1 MNRKTISFL
10 LIGVLIG
17 WLTVPLV
24 QADSESNGFKDL
36 LHKIIGIMQEVK
48 AIDQQIA
55 DNTKAIREK
64 VGAK

>member
-1 MNRKTISFL
+1 MKQKASLI
-10 LIGVLIG
+10 LIGVVIG

-24 QADSESNGFKDL
+24 RADAESNGFKDL

-48 AIDQQIA
+48 AIDQQIN

-64 VGAK
+64 LGAK